1 MISTEQKDHF
11 LRTMRMA
18 LRADAT
24 GATLLHAIRRFAASG
39 MDERTVTKPSASVQ
53 KRNSRPARTTVFL
66 GVMDIAYGYAGI
78 SQAVFPEPHYDREI
92 VKKAQPHPN
101 QLSRR
106 QSDQF
111 HEAMMTAPGLREN
124 PREEMLYG
132 IKRFAADG
140 MTQAAVL
147 WCLLLCGSRGAART
161 LGDHLGEVVQMTANM
176 GEIKYQ
182 IFPDQPGS

>member
-1 MISTEQKDHF
+1 MISTEQKDYF
-11 LRTMRMA
+11 LRTMRSA
-18 LRADAT
+18 LRADPT

-39 MDERTVTKPSASVQ
+39 MDERTVTKLLGVVQ
-53 KRNSRPARTTVFL
+53 KELKAGEDEVFL
-66 GVMDIAYGYAGI
+66 SVMDIAYGYAGI

-101 QLSRR
+101 QISRR

-111 HEAMMTAPGLREN
+111 HEAMMTALGREN
-124 PREEMLYG
+124 PREEMVYG

-147 WCLLLCGSRGAART
+147 WCLLFVDREAQFE
-161 LGDHLGEVVQMTANM
+161 HWEIIWEVVQMTANI